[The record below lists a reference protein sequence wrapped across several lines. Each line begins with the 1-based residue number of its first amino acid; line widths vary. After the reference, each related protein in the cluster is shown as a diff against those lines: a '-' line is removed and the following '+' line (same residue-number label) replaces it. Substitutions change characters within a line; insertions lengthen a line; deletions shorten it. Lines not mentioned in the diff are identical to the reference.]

1 MSDDVKSP
9 DVSRA
14 LDKIHVEHAL
24 GSMKRSEAL
33 QKNKCQMCG
42 KDASS
47 FNDDASKK
55 EYLLT
60 AWCQS
65 CQDEY
70 WNYEASASGV
80 DE

>member
-1 MSDDVKSP
+1 MSDDEKTP
-9 DVSRA
+9 NVSRA
-14 LDKIHVEHAL
+14 LDKIHVEHKL

-42 KDASS
+42 KDAVE
-47 FNDDASKK
+47 FKDDASKR

-70 WNYEASASGV
+70 YNYNEGA
-80 DE
+80 DHE